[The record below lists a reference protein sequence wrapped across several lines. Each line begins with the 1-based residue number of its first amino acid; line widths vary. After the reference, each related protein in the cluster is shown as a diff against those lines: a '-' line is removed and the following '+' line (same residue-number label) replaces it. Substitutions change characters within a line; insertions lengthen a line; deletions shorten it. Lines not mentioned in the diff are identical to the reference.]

1 MSDRNIDFVLRTV
14 EKRDIRF
21 VRLWFTDVLGTLK
34 SFAISAEDLEEA
46 FEEGI
51 GFDGSSVEGFVPLEE
66 SDMLA
71 IPDPSTFQILPGKTA
86 SGGHSAR
93 VICDIHTPHREPFA
107 GDPRSC
113 LKRIFTQIDQKGYVA
128 NVGPRIEYFYFAN
141 NGDPRPTTPTPLDYA
156 GYFDLTSFDSS
167 TDLRRDT
174 TIMLEKMSVPVEYNF
189 HSSAPSQSAVELRF
203 AEALSAADN
212 IITARYVIR
221 SMAQANGVLA
231 SFMPKPLAD
240 TTGSGMFLYQSLFDP
255 EGTNLFWGPKN
266 GDSAGACAHLSDL
279 GSHYVAG
286 LLKYAPEF
294 TLICNP
300 TVNSYKRLVPNGDAP
315 AYTTWGRKN
324 RTTLVRV
331 PMHKPG
337 KHQSARVE
345 LRSPDP
351 TANPYLAIAVTL
363 GAGLRGIEEG
373 LPLPEEMDASVFSVD
388 PAELERRGIV
398 RLPGTLGEAIERFES
413 SELMHDVLGDHLVSY
428 LVEAKRREWDE
439 FCAAVTDWEREKYYA
454 GI

>member
-1 MSDRNIDFVLRTV
+1 MSDDKNVDFVLRTV

-46 FEEGI
+46 FDEGI

-71 IPDPSTFQILPGKTA
+71 FPDPSTFQILPNK
-86 SGGHSAR
+86 SAR
-93 VICDIHTPHREPFA
+93 IICDIHTPHREPFE

-113 LKRIFTQIDQKGYVA
+113 LKRMFVKADEKGYVA
-128 NVGPRIEYFYFAN
+128 NIGPRLEYFYFASD
-141 NGDPRPTTPTPLDYA
+141 GKPRPIVPEPLDYA
-156 GYFDLTSFDSS
+156 GYFDLTSLDST

-174 TIMLEKMSVPVEYNF
+174 TMMLEHMSVPVEYNF
-189 HSSAPSQSAVELRF
+189 HSSAPSQSAVELRY
-203 AEALSAADN
+203 AEAMTSADN

-221 SMAQANGVLA
+221 AIAQANDVIA
-231 SFMPKPLAD
+231 SFMPKPLTN
-240 TTGSGMFLYQSLFDP
+240 TTGSGMFLYHSLFDR
-255 EGTNLFWGPKN
+255 ESSNLFWAPKA
-266 GDSAGACAHLSDL
+266 GDSAGAVAHLSDL
-279 GSHYVAG
+279 GAHYVAG

-300 TVNSYKRLVPNGDAP
+300 TVNSYKRLVPHGDAP

-324 RTTLVRV
+324 RTALVRV
-331 PMHKPG
+331 PLHKPG

-373 LPLPEEMDASVFSVD
+373 LPLPEEMDTSVYD
-388 PAELERRGIV
+388 IAPAELERRGIV
-398 RLPGTLGEAIERFES
+398 KLPRTLGEAIDYFER
-413 SELMHDVLGDHLVSY
+413 SELMHEVLGEHIASY
-428 LVEAKRREWDE
+428 LIEVKRHEWDE
-439 FCAAVTDWEREKYYA
+439 YCSIVTDWEREKYYA
-454 GI
+454 GV